1 MGTSKYVEKSIKNR
15 IELKLLNKEVKRE
28 KVPIFPF
35 DKPEASELY
44 FLTMLTITLE
54 SEPEPKDKALWFWQ
68 LFSAYFKDD
77 LDFLYTQEK

>member
-1 MGTSKYVEKSIKNR
+1 
-15 IELKLLNKEVKRE
+15 
-28 KVPIFPF
+28 
-35 DKPEASELY
+35 
-44 FLTMLTITLE
+44 MLTITLE